1 MNGSVQMI
9 YKRKVFYYETDKM
22 AIVHHSNYI
31 RWMEEARVEY
41 LDKVGTPF
49 DKMEELGLVCP
60 VLGVNAEYVGMV
72 RFGDTVTIDVRL
84 TEFKGV
90 KMIVRYTMYKEDG
103 SVCFRGE
110 SRHCFM
116 KDGKIVNVRKKFP
129 EIYEKM
135 ISELDTSEDREVKT
149 K

>member
-1 MNGSVQMI
+1 MI

-41 LDKVGTPF
+41 LEKAGTPF
-49 DKMEELGLVCP
+49 DKLEEMGLVCP
-60 VLGVNAEYVGMV
+60 VLGVNAEYAEMV

-90 KMIVRYTMYKEDG
+90 KMIVSYVMYKEDG

-110 SRHCFM
+110 SKHCFL
-116 KDGKIVNVRKKFP
+116 KDGRVVNLRKKFP
-129 EIYEKM
+129 DIYEK
-135 ISELDTSEDREVKT
+135 IVSGADFREE
-149 K
+149 